1 MSARK
6 TAAAAS
12 SLGSTS
18 DQRFAFTLDLE
29 DHRAALGLSPRYP
42 AIVENLLSLL
52 ADHGV
57 AGTFF
62 VVGDVA
68 RRDPAIVRAIA
79 DAGHEIASHGNVH
92 APIDRLGPDDFAI
105 DARISKACLEEIT
118 GRVVTGYRAPVFSL
132 VEKTRWAT
140 DVLADTGY
148 RYSSSVLPAA
158 NPLYGFAG
166 APRKPFRWSNGLVE
180 FPCSV
185 IGPGRV
191 ALPYLGG
198 TYLRLLPSFASQW
211 LMARDSSWYVSTY
224 CHPYDFDVG
233 EPFVRMAH
241 NGGWV
246 TSRLLWVNRRR
257 MRTRIERLLASTESA
272 GSIGALVDD
281 AALVNRL
288 QVV

>member
-6 TAAAAS
+6 SAAAS
-12 SLGSTS
+12 TRRSRT

-29 DHRAALGLSPRYP
+29 DHRAAFGLSPRYP
-42 AIVENLLSLL
+42 AIVENLLGLL
-52 ADHGV
+52 ADHRV
-57 AGTFF
+57 VGTFF

-68 RRDPAIVRAIA
+68 RRDPATVRAIA

-92 APIDRLGPDDFAI
+92 VPIDQLGPDDFAI
-105 DARISKACLEEIT
+105 DARVSKACLEEIT
-118 GRVVTGYRAPVFSL
+118 GRVVAGYRAPVFSL

-140 DVLADTGY
+140 DVLAETGY

-158 NPLYGFAG
+158 NPLYGVAG
-166 APRKPFRWSNGLVE
+166 APRTPFRWSNGLVE

-185 IGPGRV
+185 IGAGRV

-198 TYLRLLPSFASQW
+198 TYLRLLPSFASRW
-211 LMARDSSWYVSTY
+211 LMSRDASWYVSTY

-257 MRTRIERLLASTESA
+257 MRARIERLLASTETA
-272 GSIGALVDD
+272 GSLSALVDD
-281 AALVNRL
+281 TSLVDRL
-288 QVV
+288 PIV